1 MNCSYCYNK
10 HVVFGDPNFSLND
23 IEHYYDKYVSSIF
36 SDLKIGIVFSGGEP
50 THSEHFVNVVNYFRN
65 KGNDLAVQTNGIK
78 IPNIDNFFH
87 TVILSLKTD
96 EESKIEMN
104 DYISIL
110 KESIN
115 YYGLSTYKELRI
127 VDIPSKRNK
136 YNSILNNIDEDLFNN
151 NFKIQ
156 YVDPV

>member
-1 MNCSYCYNK
+1 
-10 HVVFGDPNFSLND
+10 
-23 IEHYYDKYVSSIF
+23 
-36 SDLKIGIVFSGGEP
+36 
-50 THSEHFVNVVNYFRN
+50 VNYFRN